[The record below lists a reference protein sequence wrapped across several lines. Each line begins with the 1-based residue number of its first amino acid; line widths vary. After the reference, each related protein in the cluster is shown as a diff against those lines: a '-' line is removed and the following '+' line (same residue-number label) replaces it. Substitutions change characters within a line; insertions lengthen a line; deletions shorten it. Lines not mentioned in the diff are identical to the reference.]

1 MSDYVFGD
9 KVGRDKY
16 AQSGDH
22 NTFTVTHTGE
32 VSRAEVDAAI
42 AELRGFVAQLTRE
55 GVVAADGS
63 VTDPAAVVAAV
74 ESQPGRLKALGRAIA
89 GGAKDAVLSVV
100 RDGVA
105 ALIVA
110 LVGRM

>member
-9 KVGRDKY
+9 KVGRDQYK
-16 AQSGDH
+16 QDGDH
-22 NTFTVTHTGE
+22 NIFTVTNSGE
-32 VSRAEVDAAI
+32 VSRAELDAAI
-42 AELRGFVAQLTRE
+42 AELRTFVAELTRD

-74 ESQPGRLKALGRAIA
+74 ESQPARLKALAKAIA

-100 RDGVA
+100 REGVA
-105 ALIVA
+105 SVIVA